1 MLRTSELIIPIYLT
15 IYMQKYKIPYLCE
28 INQSITVQYA
38 VRATKTNQYSY
49 CAKFQ
54 QIRYLE
60 VFRLHIQVSNET
72 LNEGP

>member
-49 CAKFQ
+49 CAKF
-54 QIRYLE
+54 
-60 VFRLHIQVSNET
+60 
-72 LNEGP
+72 